1 MFARVLTIFFLLNI
15 FCKAVISID
24 SYEAYFLPDSL
35 FIQQSESDTVK
46 IGLNQS
52 VPNDVTLKLSYW
64 ERNGDVVSPEKLNG
78 SAILPIP
85 DFVIKKNQD
94 GPTPVTIT
102 GNLPGHIYLRINSSG
117 SINIVNAK
125 SAICRV
131 TVVRLRWL
139 NILQIVIGWL
149 YFAAWTVSFYP
160 QLYMNWR
167 RKSVVGFNFDFAILN
182 VIGFL
187 YYSVYNIGL
196 FWIPLIQ
203 EQYLSRNPLGT
214 IPVLTNDVV
223 FAFHAFI
230 ISSLTAFQILIYDR
244 GDQRVSKLCIG
255 LIILIA
261 IYTIIVCI
269 IGGANVVQWLDTFYL
284 LSHVKLVI
292 SIVKYT
298 PQAYMNFRRK
308 STVGWSIANIMLDF
322 SGGILSIAQMIIIAY
337 NNNDISS
344 ITGSPIKLGLGIL
357 SIAFDIL
364 FMVQHWCLYR
374 HPPNQDFDVITVEE
388 EKSDIED
395 PPNKEKPTP

>member
-1 MFARVLTIFFLLNI
+1 MFTRVLTILFLLNI
-15 FCKAVISID
+15 FHKTVSSSD

-52 VPNDVTLKLSYW
+52 VSNDVTLKLSYW
-64 ERNGDVVSPEKLNG
+64 ERNGDMVSPEKLNQ

-85 DFVIKKNQD
+85 DFIIKKNQD

-102 GNLPGHIYLRINSSG
+102 GNVPGHIYLRINSSG
-117 SINIVNAK
+117 SIDIVNTK
-125 SAICRV
+125 SALCRV
-131 TVVRLRWL
+131 TVVRYRWL

-160 QLYMNWR
+160 QLYLNWK
-167 RKSVVGFNFDFAILN
+167 RKSVVGFNFDFAVLN

-187 YYSVYNIGL
+187 YYSIYNIGL

-203 EQYLSRNPLGT
+203 KQYLSRNPLGT

-244 GDQRVSKLCIG
+244 GDQRVSKMCIG

-269 IGGANVVQWLDTFYL
+269 IGGANAVQWLDTFYL
-284 LSHVKLVI
+284 LSHVKLFI

-298 PQAYMNFRRK
+298 PQ
-308 STVGWSIANIMLDF
+308 I
-322 SGGILSIAQMIIIAY
+322 SGFHLLVHIPQSSLP
-337 NNNDISS
+337 NDITSCLS
-344 ITGSPIKLGLGIL
+344 CNIILKKAALLLQCNIKL
-357 SIAFDIL
+357 
-364 FMVQHWCLYR
+364 
-374 HPPNQDFDVITVEE
+374 
-388 EKSDIED
+388 IEMLV
-395 PPNKEKPTP
+395 KI